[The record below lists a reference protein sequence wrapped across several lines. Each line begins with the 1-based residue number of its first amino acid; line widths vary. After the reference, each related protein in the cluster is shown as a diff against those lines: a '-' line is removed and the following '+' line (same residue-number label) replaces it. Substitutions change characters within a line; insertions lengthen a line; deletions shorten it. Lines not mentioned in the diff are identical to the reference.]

1 MKYMIHTYPTR
12 LWYVKEYLVPSMIKQ
27 GIKEN
32 DIIIYN
38 DENKLGN
45 LYAFLDSMKWI
56 KNNLNETDGTWHL
69 QDDVIICHDF
79 KKRSE
84 ENAVNDGIAC
94 GFVSGKYN
102 KINKEYIGQT
112 PLIRAW
118 CSFPCIYIPNKY
130 ATEFL
135 DWIKIAKTKDNEYE
149 YKRRYNSNR
158 HDDFFF
164 IHFLREEHP
173 DTFAYHVKPCL
184 VDHIDYLIG
193 GSINAPRP
201 EPVRAYYWEDEYLV
215 EELKH
220 EMEVRTYDEY
230 E

>member
-1 MKYMIHTYPTR
+1 MKYIIHTYPKR
-12 LWYVKEYLVPSMIKQ
+12 LWYVTKYLIPSMIKQ
-27 GIKEN
+27 GIKSD
-32 DIIIYN
+32 DIIISN
-38 DENKLGN
+38 DVDKKGN
-45 LYAFLDSMKWI
+45 LQMFLESMRWI
-56 KNNLNETDGTWHL
+56 KDNLEDNQGTWHL

-79 KKRSE
+79 KKRTE
-84 ENAVNDGIAC
+84 ENVVSDGIVC

-102 KINKEYIGQT
+102 KVNKEYIGQT

-130 ATEFL
+130 AKEFL
-135 DWIKIAKTKDNEYE
+135 DWIEVAKNKENEYD
-149 YKRRYNSNR
+149 YKKRYESNR

-164 IHFLREEHP
+164 IHFLREIHP
-173 DTFAYHVKPCL
+173 EVFAYHVKPCL

-201 EPVRAYYWEDEYLV
+201 EPVRAYYWEDEDLV
-215 EELKH
+215 KEL
-220 EMEVRTYDEY
+220 EVNLTYDEY